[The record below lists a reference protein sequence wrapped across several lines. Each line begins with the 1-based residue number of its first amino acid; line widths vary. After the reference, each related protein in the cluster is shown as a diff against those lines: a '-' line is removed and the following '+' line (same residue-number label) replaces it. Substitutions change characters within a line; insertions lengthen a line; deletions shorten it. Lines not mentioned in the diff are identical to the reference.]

1 MLSGGALLMVISLN
15 SLTVARSKDCS
26 ATYWPAAWNRF
37 HLTCKRGFTCFR
49 IGDDVTAARP
59 LAKVG
64 VSPWRMAGVPLMPQK
79 CTQFSEITDHS
90 PQLQWAGPLDATQTL
105 QCPTPTH
112 WESRLSSSP
121 ALSMPIRREWPQV
134 FQMTDT
140 AKKYHNIADPPD

>member
-59 LAKVG
+59 LAKAG
-64 VSPWRMAGVPLMPQK
+64 VSPWRMAAGVPLMPQK

-90 PQLQWAGPLDATQTL
+90 LNYSEQGHSDATPNSPVPHPQHTGNPGLVHL
-105 QCPTPTH
+105 Q
-112 WESRLSSSP
+112 L
-121 ALSMPIRREWPQV
+121 LSMPIRREWPSV
-134 FQMTDT
+134 CDDRHSKEILIT
-140 AKKYHNIADPPD
+140 